1 MSALDRK
8 AARSRC
14 DAATEGPWRMN
25 DYYHCVQ
32 TQSNAVKLA
41 SVVRFGNV
49 GERLPLDNYFDAP
62 RDHPEIANATFI
74 ANARE
79 DLPTALDLLDRCAV
93 LLAGLDIR
101 HSLTSPHPCADCGRF
116 EKHRPGCEL
125 AALLQDLSPP
135 TGR

>member
-74 ANARE
+74 AHARE
-79 DLPTALDLLDRCAV
+79 DLPAALDLLDRCLDA
-93 LLAGLDIR
+93 LEQATFGRYDGTCIECGERGLAL
-101 HSLTSPHPCADCGRF
+101 HADD
-116 EKHRPGCEL
+116 CEL
-125 AALLQDLSPP
+125 HALLQDLSGP
-135 TGR
+135 TAG

>member
-1 MSALDRK
+1 
-8 AARSRC
+8 
-14 DAATEGPWRMN
+14 MN

-74 ANARE
+74 AAARV
-79 DLPTALDLLDRCAV
+79 DLPAALDLLDRCEGLLREV
-93 LLAGLDIR
+93 LAGLAVDEVEAR
-101 HSLTSPHPCADCGRF
+101 SL
-116 EKHRPGCEL
+116 
-125 AALLQDLSPP
+125 ALLQDLSPGP
-135 TGR
+135 PG